1 MRMRMRMGRDTFKR
15 FVIFLTALLLSG
27 AFFATTF
34 VVKKTHEDKKFE
46 EALCCVNVQQVC
58 EID

>member
-1 MRMRMRMGRDTFKR
+1 MRMGRDTFKR

-58 EID
+58 EIV